1 MEIIDIAVAESRL
14 DALVERAMAGERICL
29 ARNGEPVIELVPVRA
44 ETGQRRFGALRG
56 ELKVPQ
62 EFFDLLPDDE
72 LPAGMETRWA
82 DGMEFTKEQEALL
95 TTSSRQH
102 GNAFVPSSSAAID
115 LPSATL
121 PLSTTTS
128 PTPSPTTDSADAR
141 HLERGLGLSDASM
154 LVIGSMIG
162 SGDLPAAT
170 GWCWKRRV
178 WRLGHGVDAADGA
191 ESFLFLRR

>member
-1 MEIIDIAVAESRL
+1 LVGSSGQEARVEIIDIAVAELRL

-95 TTSSRQH
+95 NDIKQ
-102 GNAFVPSSSAAID
+102 AAWQRVR
-115 LPSATL
+115 PQF
-121 PLSTTTS
+121 
-128 PTPSPTTDSADAR
+128 
-141 HLERGLGLSDASM
+141 ERGD
-154 LVIGSMIG
+154 
-162 SGDLPAAT
+162 
-170 GWCWKRRV
+170 
-178 WRLGHGVDAADGA
+178 
-191 ESFLFLRR
+191 